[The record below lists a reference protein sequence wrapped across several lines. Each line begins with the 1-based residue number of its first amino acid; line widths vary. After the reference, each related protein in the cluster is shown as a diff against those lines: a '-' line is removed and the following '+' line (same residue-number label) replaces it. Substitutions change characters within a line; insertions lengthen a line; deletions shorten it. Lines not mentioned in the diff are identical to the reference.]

1 MNGAL
6 TTPAESVS
14 TLVARNI
21 SEFRAA
27 VSESFVPLQVS
38 SAGAD
43 QFRGVIRGA
52 AVDEVHVNDIRA
64 TSHVVERT
72 TELIARGDRSYFKV
86 SLMLAGTGLLIQD
99 DREAV
104 LQPGDLAV
112 YDTDRPYSLVFDQD
126 FRTMV
131 VMFPKHLISLPA
143 DMIGQLT
150 AVRISGQEGLGG
162 MVVPYLT
169 QLAGNLDELAGTTG
183 ARLAHSALDLVTTVF
198 TRELGLDR
206 VSADPHRALMQRIRS
221 HIDRNLA
228 STDLGPASIAAAHF
242 ISTRHLHGLFQEQGV
257 TVSTWIR
264 TRRLEQCRR
273 DLLDPMLADRPVAAI
288 AARWGFVD
296 AAHFSRAFKTAFGV
310 SPANTAPPT
319 DPAPFSPARSPR
331 PFAPPVRPA
340 RSPRSPHRRA
350 PDQNRPASAR
360 PAHVPDPAHF
370 SPALRTPVRDQ
381 KRTPPA
387 SGRVGLHPAPTSR
400 TRRERALR
408 PRAGSRTL
416 PARV

>member
-1 MNGAL
+1 MNGAPAA
-6 TTPAESVS
+6 PAESVS
-14 TLVARNI
+14 TLIARNI

-38 SAGAD
+38 SGGPD
-43 QFRGVIRGA
+43 HFRGVIRGA
-52 AVDEVHVNDIRA
+52 SVDEVHVTEVRA

-72 TELIARGDRSYFKV
+72 PELIARGDRSYFKV
-86 SLMLAGTGLLIQD
+86 SLMLAGTGMLIQD

-104 LQPGDLAV
+104 LQAGDLAV

-131 VMFPKHLISLPA
+131 VMFPKHLISLPS

-169 QLAGNLDELAGTTG
+169 QLAGNLDQLAGTTG

-198 TRELGLDR
+198 TRELGLDE
-206 VSADPHRALMQRIRS
+206 VSADPHRALVQRIRS
-221 HIDRNLA
+221 YIDRNLA
-228 STDLGPASIAAAHF
+228 STDLGPATIASAHF

-296 AAHFSRAFKTAFGV
+296 AAHFSRAFKSAFGV
-310 SPANTAPPT
+310 SPSEYRA
-319 DPAPFSPARSPR
+319 AR
-331 PFAPPVRPA
+331 
-340 RSPRSPHRRA
+340 
-350 PDQNRPASAR
+350 
-360 PAHVPDPAHF
+360 
-370 SPALRTPVRDQ
+370 
-381 KRTPPA
+381 
-387 SGRVGLHPAPTSR
+387 
-400 TRRERALR
+400 
-408 PRAGSRTL
+408 
-416 PARV
+416 

>member
-1 MNGAL
+1 MNGA
-6 TTPAESVS
+6 TAAESVS

-38 SAGAD
+38 SQGAD
-43 QFRGVIRGA
+43 RFRGMIRGA
-52 AVDEVHVNDIRA
+52 SVDEVHVTDLRA

-72 TELIARGDRSYFKV
+72 PELIARGDRTYFKV

-104 LQPGDLAV
+104 LRPGDLAV
-112 YDTDRPYSLVFDQD
+112 YDTDRPYSLVFDED

-131 VMFPKHLISLPA
+131 VMFPKHLISLPP

-150 AVRISGQEGLGG
+150 AVRISGQEGLGS

-169 QLAGNLDELAGTTG
+169 QLAGNLDQLAGTTG
-183 ARLAHSALDLVTTVF
+183 ARLAHSALDLVSTVF
-198 TRELGLDR
+198 TRELGLDE
-206 VSADPHRALMQRIRS
+206 VSADPHRALVQRIRS
-221 HIDRNLA
+221 YIDRNLA
-228 STDLGPASIAAAHF
+228 STDLGPASIASAHF

-296 AAHFSRAFKTAFGV
+296 AAHFSRVFKAAYGV
-310 SPANTAPPT
+310 SPTEA
-319 DPAPFSPARSPR
+319 
-331 PFAPPVRPA
+331 
-340 RSPRSPHRRA
+340 RRA
-350 PDQNRPASAR
+350 
-360 PAHVPDPAHF
+360 
-370 SPALRTPVRDQ
+370 
-381 KRTPPA
+381 
-387 SGRVGLHPAPTSR
+387 
-400 TRRERALR
+400 
-408 PRAGSRTL
+408 
-416 PARV
+416 

>member
-6 TTPAESVS
+6 AAPAESVS

-38 SAGAD
+38 TAGPD
-43 QFRGVIRGA
+43 HFRGIIRGA
-52 AVDEVHVNDIRA
+52 SVDEVHVNEVRA
-64 TSHVVERT
+64 TSHIVERT
-72 TELIARGDRSYFKV
+72 PELIARGDRSYFKL
-86 SLMLAGTGLLIQD
+86 SLMLAGTGMLIQD

-104 LQPGDLAV
+104 LQAGDLAV
-112 YDTDRPYSLVFDQD
+112 YDTDRPYSLVFDDD

-131 VMFPKHLISLPA
+131 VMFPKHLISLPS

-150 AVRISGQEGLGG
+150 AVRISGQGGLGG

-169 QLAGNLDELAGTTG
+169 QLAGNLDQLAGTTG

-198 TRELGLDR
+198 TRELGLDE
-206 VSADPHRALMQRIRS
+206 VSADPHRALVQRIRS
-221 HIDRNLA
+221 YIDRNLA
-228 STDLGPASIAAAHF
+228 STDLGPATIASAHF

-296 AAHFSRAFKTAFGV
+296 AAHFSRAFKSAFGI
-310 SPANTAPPT
+310 SP
-319 DPAPFSPARSPR
+319 SEY
-331 PFAPPVRPA
+331 
-340 RSPRSPHRRA
+340 RA
-350 PDQNRPASAR
+350 
-360 PAHVPDPAHF
+360 AH
-370 SPALRTPVRDQ
+370 
-381 KRTPPA
+381 
-387 SGRVGLHPAPTSR
+387 
-400 TRRERALR
+400 
-408 PRAGSRTL
+408 
-416 PARV
+416 

>member
-6 TTPAESVS
+6 AAPAESVS

-38 SAGAD
+38 TAGPD
-43 QFRGVIRGA
+43 HFRGIIRGA
-52 AVDEVHVNDIRA
+52 SVDEVHVNEVRA
-64 TSHVVERT
+64 TSHVLERT
-72 TELIARGDRSYFKV
+72 PELIARSDRSYFKL
-86 SLMLAGTGLLIQD
+86 SLMLAGTGMLIQD

-104 LQPGDLAV
+104 LQAGDLAV
-112 YDTDRPYSLVFDQD
+112 YDTDRPYSLVFDDD

-131 VMFPKHLISLPA
+131 VMFPKHLISLPS

-150 AVRISGQEGLGG
+150 AVRISGQGGLGG

-169 QLAGNLDELAGTTG
+169 QLAGNLDQLAGTTG
-183 ARLAHSALDLVTTVF
+183 ARLAHSALDLVTMVF
-198 TRELGLDR
+198 TRELGLDE
-206 VSADPHRALMQRIRS
+206 VSADPHRALVQRIRS
-221 HIDRNLA
+221 YIDRNLA
-228 STDLGPASIAAAHF
+228 STDLGPATIASAHF

-296 AAHFSRAFKTAFGV
+296 AAHFSRAFKTAFGI
-310 SPANTAPPT
+310 SP
-319 DPAPFSPARSPR
+319 SEY
-331 PFAPPVRPA
+331 
-340 RSPRSPHRRA
+340 RA
-350 PDQNRPASAR
+350 
-360 PAHVPDPAHF
+360 AH
-370 SPALRTPVRDQ
+370 
-381 KRTPPA
+381 
-387 SGRVGLHPAPTSR
+387 
-400 TRRERALR
+400 
-408 PRAGSRTL
+408 
-416 PARV
+416 

>member
-1 MNGAL
+1 MNGAPAA
-6 TTPAESVS
+6 PAESVS

-38 SAGAD
+38 TAGPD
-43 QFRGVIRGA
+43 HFRGVIRGA
-52 AVDEVHVNDIRA
+52 SVDEVHVNEVRA
-64 TSHVVERT
+64 TSHIVERT
-72 TELIARGDRSYFKV
+72 PELIARSDRSFFKL

-112 YDTDRPYSLVFDQD
+112 YDTDRPYSLVFDDD

-131 VMFPKHLISLPA
+131 VMFPKHLISLPS
-143 DMIGQLT
+143 DMVGQLT
-150 AVRISGQEGLGG
+150 AVRISGQGGLGG

-169 QLAGNLDELAGTTG
+169 QLAGNLDQLAGTTG

-198 TRELGLDR
+198 TRELGLDE
-206 VSADPHRALMQRIRS
+206 VSADPHRALVQRIRS
-221 HIDRNLA
+221 YIDRNLA
-228 STDLGPASIAAAHF
+228 STDLGPASIASAHF

-273 DLLDPMLADRPVAAI
+273 DLLDPMLADRPVAAV

-296 AAHFSRAFKTAFGV
+296 AAHFSRAFKSAFGI
-310 SPANTAPPT
+310 SP
-319 DPAPFSPARSPR
+319 SEYRS
-331 PFAPPVRPA
+331 
-340 RSPRSPHRRA
+340 
-350 PDQNRPASAR
+350 
-360 PAHVPDPAHF
+360 AH
-370 SPALRTPVRDQ
+370 
-381 KRTPPA
+381 
-387 SGRVGLHPAPTSR
+387 
-400 TRRERALR
+400 
-408 PRAGSRTL
+408 
-416 PARV
+416 

>member
-1 MNGAL
+1 MNGVPAA
-6 TTPAESVS
+6 PAESVS

-38 SAGAD
+38 TSGAD
-43 QFRGVIRGA
+43 HFRGVIRGA
-52 AVDEVHVNDIRA
+52 SVDEVHVNEVRA

-72 TELIARGDRSYFKV
+72 PELIARSDRSYFKL
-86 SLMLAGTGLLIQD
+86 SLMLAGTGMLIQD

-112 YDTDRPYSLVFDQD
+112 YDTDRPYSLVFDDD

-143 DMIGQLT
+143 DMVGQLT
-150 AVRISGQEGLGG
+150 AVRISGQGGLGG

-169 QLAGNLDELAGTTG
+169 QLAGNLDQLAGTTG

-198 TRELGLDR
+198 TRELGLDE
-206 VSADPHRALMQRIRS
+206 VSADPHRALVQRIRS
-221 HIDRNLA
+221 YIDRNLA
-228 STDLGPASIAAAHF
+228 STDLGPASIASAHF

-273 DLLDPMLADRPVAAI
+273 DLLDPMIADRPVAAV

-296 AAHFSRAFKTAFGV
+296 AAHFSRAFKTAFGI
-310 SPANTAPPT
+310 SP
-319 DPAPFSPARSPR
+319 SEY
-331 PFAPPVRPA
+331 
-340 RSPRSPHRRA
+340 RA
-350 PDQNRPASAR
+350 
-360 PAHVPDPAHF
+360 AH
-370 SPALRTPVRDQ
+370 
-381 KRTPPA
+381 
-387 SGRVGLHPAPTSR
+387 
-400 TRRERALR
+400 
-408 PRAGSRTL
+408 
-416 PARV
+416 

>member
-6 TTPAESVS
+6 AAPAESVS

-38 SAGAD
+38 TAGPD
-43 QFRGVIRGA
+43 HFRGIIRGA
-52 AVDEVHVNDIRA
+52 SVDEVHVNEVRA

-72 TELIARGDRSYFKV
+72 PELIARSDRSYFKL
-86 SLMLAGTGLLIQD
+86 SLMLAGTGMLIQD

-104 LQPGDLAV
+104 LQAGDLAV
-112 YDTDRPYSLVFDQD
+112 YDTDRPYSLVFDDD

-131 VMFPKHLISLPA
+131 VMFPKHLISLPS

-150 AVRISGQEGLGG
+150 AVRISGQGGLGG

-169 QLAGNLDELAGTTG
+169 QLAGNLDQLAGTTG

-198 TRELGLDR
+198 TRELGLDE

-221 HIDRNLA
+221 YIDRNLA
-228 STDLGPASIAAAHF
+228 STDLGPATIASAHF

-296 AAHFSRAFKTAFGV
+296 AAHFSRAFKTAFGI
-310 SPANTAPPT
+310 SP
-319 DPAPFSPARSPR
+319 SEY
-331 PFAPPVRPA
+331 
-340 RSPRSPHRRA
+340 RA
-350 PDQNRPASAR
+350 
-360 PAHVPDPAHF
+360 AH
-370 SPALRTPVRDQ
+370 
-381 KRTPPA
+381 
-387 SGRVGLHPAPTSR
+387 
-400 TRRERALR
+400 
-408 PRAGSRTL
+408 
-416 PARV
+416 

>member
-1 MNGAL
+1 MNGAPAA
-6 TTPAESVS
+6 PAESVS

-38 SAGAD
+38 TAGPD
-43 QFRGVIRGA
+43 HFRGIIRGA
-52 AVDEVHVNDIRA
+52 SVDEVHVNEVRA

-72 TELIARGDRSYFKV
+72 PELIARSDRSYFKL
-86 SLMLAGTGLLIQD
+86 SLMLAGTGMLIQD

-104 LQPGDLAV
+104 LQAGDLAV
-112 YDTDRPYSLVFDQD
+112 YDTDRPYSLVFDDD

-131 VMFPKHLISLPA
+131 VMFPKHLISLPS

-150 AVRISGQEGLGG
+150 AVRISGQGGLGG

-169 QLAGNLDELAGTTG
+169 QLAGNLDQLAGTTG

-198 TRELGLDR
+198 TRELGLDE
-206 VSADPHRALMQRIRS
+206 VSADPHRALVQRIRS
-221 HIDRNLA
+221 YIDRNLA
-228 STDLGPASIAAAHF
+228 STDLGPATIASAHF

-296 AAHFSRAFKTAFGV
+296 AAHFSRAFKTAFGI
-310 SPANTAPPT
+310 SP
-319 DPAPFSPARSPR
+319 SEY
-331 PFAPPVRPA
+331 
-340 RSPRSPHRRA
+340 RA
-350 PDQNRPASAR
+350 
-360 PAHVPDPAHF
+360 AH
-370 SPALRTPVRDQ
+370 
-381 KRTPPA
+381 
-387 SGRVGLHPAPTSR
+387 
-400 TRRERALR
+400 
-408 PRAGSRTL
+408 
-416 PARV
+416 

>member
-1 MNGAL
+1 MNGVPAA
-6 TTPAESVS
+6 PAESVS
-14 TLVARNI
+14 TLIARNI

-38 SAGAD
+38 TNGPD
-43 QFRGVIRGA
+43 HFRGVIRGA
-52 AVDEVHVNDIRA
+52 SVDEVHVNEVRA

-72 TELIARGDRSYFKV
+72 PELIARSDRSYFKL
-86 SLMLAGTGLLIQD
+86 SLMLAGTGMLIQD

-112 YDTDRPYSLVFDQD
+112 YDTDRPYSLVFDDD

-143 DMIGQLT
+143 DMVGQLT
-150 AVRISGQEGLGG
+150 AVRISGQGGLGG

-169 QLAGNLDELAGTTG
+169 QLAGNLDQLAGTTG

-198 TRELGLDR
+198 TRELGLDE
-206 VSADPHRALMQRIRS
+206 VSADPHRALVQRIRS
-221 HIDRNLA
+221 YIDRNLA
-228 STDLGPASIAAAHF
+228 STDLGPASIASAHF

-310 SPANTAPPT
+310 SP
-319 DPAPFSPARSPR
+319 SEY
-331 PFAPPVRPA
+331 
-340 RSPRSPHRRA
+340 RA
-350 PDQNRPASAR
+350 
-360 PAHVPDPAHF
+360 AH
-370 SPALRTPVRDQ
+370 
-381 KRTPPA
+381 
-387 SGRVGLHPAPTSR
+387 
-400 TRRERALR
+400 
-408 PRAGSRTL
+408 
-416 PARV
+416 

>member
-6 TTPAESVS
+6 AAPAESVS

-38 SAGAD
+38 TAGPD
-43 QFRGVIRGA
+43 HFRGIIRGA
-52 AVDEVHVNDIRA
+52 SVDEVHVNEVRA
-64 TSHVVERT
+64 TSHIVERT
-72 TELIARGDRSYFKV
+72 PELIARGDRSYFKL
-86 SLMLAGTGLLIQD
+86 SLMLAGTGMLIQD

-104 LQPGDLAV
+104 LQAGDLAV
-112 YDTDRPYSLVFDQD
+112 YDTDRPYSLVFDDD

-131 VMFPKHLISLPA
+131 VMFPKHLISLPS

-150 AVRISGQEGLGG
+150 AVRISGQGGLGG

-169 QLAGNLDELAGTTG
+169 QLAGNLDQLAGTTG

-198 TRELGLDR
+198 TRELGLDE
-206 VSADPHRALMQRIRS
+206 VSADPHRALVQRIRS
-221 HIDRNLA
+221 YIDRNLA
-228 STDLGPASIAAAHF
+228 STDLGPATIASAHF

-296 AAHFSRAFKTAFGV
+296 AAHFSRAFKSAFGI
-310 SPANTAPPT
+310 SP
-319 DPAPFSPARSPR
+319 SEY
-331 PFAPPVRPA
+331 
-340 RSPRSPHRRA
+340 RA
-350 PDQNRPASAR
+350 T
-360 PAHVPDPAHF
+360 H
-370 SPALRTPVRDQ
+370 
-381 KRTPPA
+381 
-387 SGRVGLHPAPTSR
+387 
-400 TRRERALR
+400 
-408 PRAGSRTL
+408 
-416 PARV
+416 

>member
-1 MNGAL
+1 MNGAPAA
-6 TTPAESVS
+6 PAESVS

-21 SEFRAA
+21 SDFRAA

-38 SAGAD
+38 TSGPD
-43 QFRGVIRGA
+43 RFRGVIRGA
-52 AVDEVHVNDIRA
+52 SVDEVHVNEVRA

-72 TELIARGDRSYFKV
+72 PELIARSDRSYFKL
-86 SLMLAGTGLLIQD
+86 SLMLAGTGMLIQD

-104 LQPGDLAV
+104 LQAGDLAV
-112 YDTDRPYSLVFDQD
+112 YDTDRPYSLVFDDD

-131 VMFPKHLISLPA
+131 VMFPKHLISLPS

-150 AVRISGQEGLGG
+150 AVRISGQGGLGG

-169 QLAGNLDELAGTTG
+169 QLAGNLDQLAGTTG

-198 TRELGLDR
+198 TRELGLDG
-206 VSADPHRALMQRIRS
+206 VSADPHRALVQRIRS
-221 HIDRNLA
+221 YIDRNLA
-228 STDLGPASIAAAHF
+228 STDLGPASIASAHF

-296 AAHFSRAFKTAFGV
+296 AAHFSRAFKSAFGI
-310 SPANTAPPT
+310 SP
-319 DPAPFSPARSPR
+319 SEY
-331 PFAPPVRPA
+331 
-340 RSPRSPHRRA
+340 RA
-350 PDQNRPASAR
+350 
-360 PAHVPDPAHF
+360 AH
-370 SPALRTPVRDQ
+370 
-381 KRTPPA
+381 
-387 SGRVGLHPAPTSR
+387 
-400 TRRERALR
+400 
-408 PRAGSRTL
+408 
-416 PARV
+416 

>member
-1 MNGAL
+1 MNGAAAA
-6 TTPAESVS
+6 PAESVS

-38 SAGAD
+38 TAGAD
-43 QFRGVIRGA
+43 HFRGIIRGA
-52 AVDEVHVNDIRA
+52 SVDEVHVNEVRA

-72 TELIARGDRSYFKV
+72 PELIARSDRSYFKL

-104 LQPGDLAV
+104 LQAGDLAV
-112 YDTDRPYSLVFDQD
+112 YDTDRPYSLVFDDD

-131 VMFPKHLISLPA
+131 VMFPKHLISLPS

-150 AVRISGQEGLGG
+150 AVRISGQGGLGG

-169 QLAGNLDELAGTTG
+169 QLAGNLDQLAGTTG

-198 TRELGLDR
+198 TRELGLDG
-206 VSADPHRALMQRIRS
+206 VSADPHRALVQRIRS
-221 HIDRNLA
+221 YIDRNLA
-228 STDLGPASIAAAHF
+228 STDLGPATIASAHF

-296 AAHFSRAFKTAFGV
+296 AAHFSRAFKSGFGI
-310 SPANTAPPT
+310 SP
-319 DPAPFSPARSPR
+319 SEY
-331 PFAPPVRPA
+331 
-340 RSPRSPHRRA
+340 RA
-350 PDQNRPASAR
+350 
-360 PAHVPDPAHF
+360 AH
-370 SPALRTPVRDQ
+370 
-381 KRTPPA
+381 
-387 SGRVGLHPAPTSR
+387 
-400 TRRERALR
+400 
-408 PRAGSRTL
+408 
-416 PARV
+416 

>member
-1 MNGAL
+1 MNGAAAA
-6 TTPAESVS
+6 PAESVS

-38 SAGAD
+38 TAGPD
-43 QFRGVIRGA
+43 HFRGIIRGA
-52 AVDEVHVNDIRA
+52 SVDEVHVNEVRA

-72 TELIARGDRSYFKV
+72 PELIARSDRSYFKL

-104 LQPGDLAV
+104 LQAGDLAV
-112 YDTDRPYSLVFDQD
+112 YDTDRPYSLVFDDD

-131 VMFPKHLISLPA
+131 VMFPKHLISLPS

-150 AVRISGQEGLGG
+150 AVRISGQGGLGG

-169 QLAGNLDELAGTTG
+169 QLAGNLDQLAGTTG

-198 TRELGLDR
+198 TRELSLDG
-206 VSADPHRALMQRIRS
+206 VSADPHRALVQRIRS
-221 HIDRNLA
+221 YIDRNLA
-228 STDLGPASIAAAHF
+228 STDLGPATIASAHF

-296 AAHFSRAFKTAFGV
+296 AAHFSRAFKSAFGI
-310 SPANTAPPT
+310 SP
-319 DPAPFSPARSPR
+319 SEY
-331 PFAPPVRPA
+331 
-340 RSPRSPHRRA
+340 RA
-350 PDQNRPASAR
+350 
-360 PAHVPDPAHF
+360 AH
-370 SPALRTPVRDQ
+370 
-381 KRTPPA
+381 
-387 SGRVGLHPAPTSR
+387 
-400 TRRERALR
+400 
-408 PRAGSRTL
+408 
-416 PARV
+416 

>member
-1 MNGAL
+1 MNGAPAA
-6 TTPAESVS
+6 TAESVS

-21 SEFRAA
+21 SDFRAA
-27 VSESFVPLQVS
+27 VSESFVPLQVTTE
-38 SAGAD
+38 GPD
-43 QFRGVIRGA
+43 HFRGVIRGA
-52 AVDEVHVNDIRA
+52 SVDEVHVSDVRA
-64 TSHVVERT
+64 TSHIVERT
-72 TELIARGDRSYFKV
+72 PELIARGDRSYFKV

-104 LQPGDLAV
+104 LQAGDLAV
-112 YDTDRPYSLVFDQD
+112 YDTDRPYSLVFDED

-143 DMIGQLT
+143 DMVGQLT
-150 AVRISGQEGLGG
+150 AVRISGHEGLGG

-169 QLAGNLDELAGTTG
+169 QLAGNLDQLAGTTG
-183 ARLAHSALDLVTTVF
+183 ARLAHSGLDLVTTVF
-198 TRELGLDR
+198 TRELGLDQ
-206 VSADPHRALMQRIRS
+206 VSADPHRALVQRIRA

-296 AAHFSRAFKTAFGV
+296 AAHFSRAFKSTFGV
-310 SPANTAPPT
+310 SP
-319 DPAPFSPARSPR
+319 S
-331 PFAPPVRPA
+331 
-340 RSPRSPHRRA
+340 
-350 PDQNRPASAR
+350 
-360 PAHVPDPAHF
+360 
-370 SPALRTPVRDQ
+370 
-381 KRTPPA
+381 
-387 SGRVGLHPAPTSR
+387 
-400 TRRERALR
+400 EY
-408 PRAGSRTL
+408 RAGH
-416 PARV
+416 

>member
-6 TTPAESVS
+6 AAPVAPAESVS
-14 TLVARNI
+14 SLIARNI

-27 VSESFVPLQVS
+27 VSQSFVPLQVS
-38 SAGAD
+38 SSGPD
-43 QFRGVIRGA
+43 HFRGVIRGA
-52 AVDEVHVNDIRA
+52 SVDEVHVTEVRA

-72 TELIARGDRSYFKV
+72 PELIARADRSYFKV

-104 LQPGDLAV
+104 LHPGDLAV

-131 VMFPKHLISLPA
+131 VMFPKHLISLPS

-169 QLAGNLDELAGTTG
+169 QLAGNLDQLAGTTG

-198 TRELGLDR
+198 TRELGLDE
-206 VSADPHRALMQRIRS
+206 VSADPHRALVQRIRS
-221 HIDRNLA
+221 YIDRNLA
-228 STDLGPASIAAAHF
+228 STDLGPATIAAAHF

-296 AAHFSRAFKTAFGV
+296 AAHFSRAFKAAFRV
-310 SPANTAPPT
+310 SP
-319 DPAPFSPARSPR
+319 SEY
-331 PFAPPVRPA
+331 
-340 RSPRSPHRRA
+340 RA
-350 PDQNRPASAR
+350 
-360 PAHVPDPAHF
+360 AH
-370 SPALRTPVRDQ
+370 
-381 KRTPPA
+381 
-387 SGRVGLHPAPTSR
+387 
-400 TRRERALR
+400 
-408 PRAGSRTL
+408 
-416 PARV
+416 